1 MSLFRPDVDRLAGYV
16 PGQQP
21 QEPGWVKLN
30 TNENPYPPSPQV
42 VAAIEAAARG
52 RLNIYPDPLARKF
65 CEEAAAVFHVEPDW
79 ILPANGSDE
88 NLTILTRSFV
98 DSADFIAYPYPS
110 YVLYETL
117 AEIQGA
123 GCERMLLNPDWSW
136 DMETA
141 RPIVERAKLVFVP
154 NPNSPSGNRW
164 SDEEIL
170 SLVPPRG
177 VLVLDEAYGD
187 FCDKPHRAELLHATD
202 PAAKRIIITRTLSKS
217 YSLAGVRFGLAI
229 AHPELI
235 LGMRKVKDSYNCDTL
250 SLAAATAA
258 LADQTWMQSNVAKI
272 RQTRARMTEELRNLG
287 FQVVDS
293 QANFVWATHSAI
305 PHAEIF
311 EELKKQKILIRYM
324 NFPHVPEQPGRA
336 NDGLRITIGTD
347 EEADACLKSLANIVS
362 VLKT

>member
-21 QEPGWVKLN
+21 QEAGWVKLN

-52 RLNIYPDPLARKF
+52 RLNVYPDPLARKF
-65 CEEAAAVFHVEPDW
+65 CEQAAELFNVEPDW

-98 DSADFIAYPYPS
+98 DAADLIAYPYPS

-123 GCERMLLNPDWSW
+123 KCERMLLNPDWSW
-136 DMETA
+136 DGKTA

-164 SDEEIL
+164 SDEDIL

-187 FCDKPHRAELLHATD
+187 FCDRPHRAELLHSD
-202 PAAKRIIITRTLSKS
+202 HPAARRLIITRTLSKS
-217 YSLAGVRFGLAI
+217 YSLAGVRFGFAI

-250 SLAAATAA
+250 SLAAASAA
-258 LADQTWMQSNVAKI
+258 LADQAWVQTNVAKI
-272 RQTRARMTEELRNLG
+272 RQTRSRMTAELRNLG
-287 FQVVDS
+287 LLVTAS
-293 QANFVWATHSAI
+293 QANFVWATHPAI
-305 PHAEIF
+305 PHREIF

-324 NFPHVPEQPGRA
+324 KFPHVPDLPGRPK
-336 NDGLRITIGTD
+336 DGLRITIGTD
-347 EEADACLKSLANIVS
+347 QEADICLKHLANIVS
-362 VLKT
+362 ALQT